1 MIVYTDPNLYAEI
14 LKYYQHYHIPQ
25 PKQNDRTS
33 TRGNT
38 SFRDNRGRS

>member
-1 MIVYTDPNLYAEI
+1 MTIYTDPNLYAEI

-33 TRGNT
+33 TRSNT
-38 SFRDNRGRS
+38 SIRDDRGHS